1 MEKEKLVKAIA
12 KDLRKLADHI
22 EMLGTT
28 EEVET
33 NEASKDE
40 KEPTIPFEKVRK
52 LLAEKSQAGYTDEV
66 KELIN
71 KYGATKLS
79 GISPEHYEEVVREA
93 EVLGNG

>member
-1 MEKEKLVKAIA
+1 MEKKKLMKAIA
-12 KDLRKLADHI
+12 KDLRELADHI
-22 EMLGTT
+22 EMLETA

-33 NEASKDE
+33 NEGSKDV

-52 LLAEKSQAGYTDEV
+52 LLAEKSQAGYTAEV

-79 GISPEHYEEVVREA
+79 DIAPEHYEEVLREA